1 VLSLATIWISQALL
15 SDKCKYI
22 YGSRGRQADIA
33 SSFGALELTIP
44 LDTLDTSNPY
54 VFLKEI
60 SSDGNVNTID
70 VIYPMFPIMNFLDP
84 TWIKMLLAPIAAYLD
99 TGKWSHPYA
108 VHDIGASYPNATG
121 HNEGNAESIL
131 LEANAGFLILFYDY
145 QKLTGDKTFAQTH
158 AKILRQYASYL
169 VNNGL
174 YPISQLDT
182 VDSIPASANQTNLA
196 LVSAIG
202 LNAYAA
208 MTGDQSY
215 STTAKSFVNK
225 LVTDGLGLDKE
236 RTHFTYNYGND
247 SSWGTIFNLFSDQL
261 LDLNTFSSDIRQM
274 QCAWYE
280 KHATATGY
288 PYAGSWPQ
296 SNGLWAMWVA
306 PTCGAKIQE
315 EIIAD
320 ECRFLTNGKN
330 NLPFPDRF
338 VVSGDKAGEW
348 YGPVGYARPTLGGVF
363 SVLASNGVKINIG
376 SNA

>member
-1 VLSLATIWISQALL
+1 MPWTKKSLSSQVLSLATIRILPVLL
-15 SDKCKYI
+15 YDKCKFI
-22 YGSRGRQADIA
+22 CGSRGRQADIT
-33 SSFGALELTIP
+33 SNFGALELTIP

-70 VIYPMFPIMNFLDP
+70 VIYPMFPIINVLDP

-99 TGKWSHPYA
+99 TGEWPLPYA
-108 VHDIGASYPNATG
+108 VHDIGASYPNAIG
-121 HNEGNAESIL
+121 HNAGNVENIL
-131 LEANAGFLILFYDY
+131 LEADAGFLILFYDY
-145 QKLTGDKTFAQTH
+145 QKLTGDKVFAQTH
-158 AKILRQYASYL
+158 AKTLRQYADYL

-174 YPISQLDT
+174 HPISQLDT
-182 VDSIPASANQTNLA
+182 VDSIPASADQTNLA

-215 STTAKSFVNK
+215 SSTAKTFLNK
-225 LVTDGLGLDKE
+225 LVTDGLGLDQG

-247 SSWGTIFNLFSDQL
+247 SSWGTIFNLYSDQL
-261 LDLNTFSSDIRQM
+261 LDLNTFSPQIRQM

-280 KHATATGY
+280 KHATPTGY
-288 PYAGSWPQ
+288 PYASPWPQ

-306 PTCGAKIQE
+306 PTCGAKIQQ

-320 ECRFLTNGKN
+320 EYRFLTNGKN
-330 NLPFPDRF
+330 NLPFPDR
-338 VVSGDKAGEW
+338 
-348 YGPVGYARPTLGGVF
+348 
-363 SVLASNGVKINIG
+363 
-376 SNA
+376 